1 MKKKYDIIIVGGGA
15 AGFFAAI
22 EAAKKAPDAQI
33 VILERGKEVL
43 QKVKISG
50 GGRCNLTHACF
61 DPAELIQFYP
71 RGSKELLGPFHRF
84 APGDT
89 LEWFESRG
97 VATKIEADGR
107 IFPQSDQ
114 SQTVISCLTHEA
126 RKWGIQVLLQQNVR
140 LIVPPSQSSPNWMIS
155 TAQKTSFQAPL
166 LMLASGS
173 NPTVWELVK
182 ALGHKLTDP
191 VPSLFTFNIKHPIL
205 KGLPG
210 LSLPMTHLH
219 IPQTKLQ
226 AQGPTLITHWG
237 LSGPGILRLSA
248 WGARILH
255 QKGYQFPIEINWLGE
270 PSTDRVKEKLLQQ
283 KQQNSRKQLSSPNS
297 LPIPHRLWESL
308 IRYSKILGNK
318 RWADISSKELEKLMA
333 LLTKTQFLV
342 HGKSTFKEEFVTA
355 GGISLKEIH
364 FKRFESK
371 IHPGLYFAGEVL
383 DIDAITGGFNFQ
395 AAWTGGWIAGGAMAE
410 AIKLKME
417 K

>member
-1 MKKKYDIIIVGGGA
+1 MGGGA

-22 EAAKKAPDAQI
+22 EAAKKAPDARI
-33 VILERGKEVL
+33 AILERGKEVL

-61 DPAELIQFYP
+61 DPTELIQFYP

-89 LEWFESRG
+89 LDWFESRG

-107 IFPQSDQ
+107 VFPQSDLSQ
-114 SQTVISCLTHEA
+114 SVISCLSYEA
-126 RKWGIQVLLQQNVR
+126 RKLGIQVLLQQNVR
-140 LIVPPSQSSPNWMIS
+140 SITPPSQSASLWKIT
-155 TAQKTSFQAPL
+155 TALQTQFQASL

-173 NPTVWELVK
+173 NPTVWKLAK
-182 ALGHKLTDP
+182 ALGHKLVDP

-205 KGLPG
+205 KGLQG
-210 LSLPMTHLH
+210 LSIPMTYLH

-226 AQGPTLITHWG
+226 AQGPALITHWG

-270 PSTDRVKEKLLQQ
+270 PSTDRVKEKLFQH
-283 KQQNSRKQLSSPNS
+283 KQHNSRKRLSSPNALS
-297 LPIPHRLWESL
+297 VPHRLWESIIL
-308 IRYSKILGNK
+308 HSKIQGSK
-318 RWADISSKELEKLMA
+318 RWADISSKELEKLTKI
-333 LLTKTQFLV
+333 LTETQFDV
-342 HGKSTFKEEFVTA
+342 NGKSTFKEEFVTA
-355 GGISLKEIH
+355 GGIALKEVH

-410 AIKLKME
+410 AIKLKRE